1 MFACGQG
8 VEDVTDVSFHK
19 GPCTGTEN
27 AYSSAYSTCSLFADT
42 RHHLLG
48 KSATAKTDCGVCEET
63 VQGLILE
70 CGTVA
75 QTGDQP
81 EINWNSLDQTQEQ
94 CRQAVQQIIE
104 SKHTLTDLIQRFAG
118 RLGSNALDCG
128 SNVTV
133 ALQLVS
139 K

>member
-1 MFACGQG
+1 VTDVLSTRPEAYSLSKNMFACGQG

-70 CGTVA
+70 CGKLHKLETNQRSIGTVW
-75 QTGDQP
+75 TK
-81 EINWNSLDQTQEQ
+81 L
-94 CRQAVQQIIE
+94 
-104 SKHTLTDLIQRFAG
+104 K
-118 RLGSNALDCG
+118 SNAGKPSSRLL
-128 SNVTV
+128 SQNTHS
-133 ALQLVS
+133 LT
-139 K
+139 